1 MPYDAHATRERIL
14 TAATDEFAEH
24 GVAGARVDRIAAAA
38 AANKRAIYDYF
49 GDKDA
54 LFGAVLQA
62 EMTRCAEDV
71 RIEDGDVVDYAERL
85 FDYHAAHPSTLRLLM
100 WEALEYGDR
109 PVPGEAQRG
118 EKYQDRVRALVGDG
132 VDEETA
138 ASLVFVTFG
147 LVNWGFVAPQMRR
160 MVLGADTGAA
170 ELRRLVGAAVGALAG
185 ALRSAPA
192 SPAAR

>member
-14 TAATDEFAEH
+14 AAATDEFAEH

-71 RIEDGDVVDYAERL
+71 RIEDGDVVGYAGRL
-85 FDYHAAHPSTLRLLM
+85 FDYHAADPRTLRLLM

-109 PVPGEAQRG
+109 AVPAEAQRA
-118 EKYQDRVRALVGDG
+118 EKYQERVRALVGSG
-132 VDEETA
+132 VDEAGA
-138 ASLVFVTFG
+138 AALVFGTLG
-147 LVNWGFVAPQMRR
+147 LVNWGFLAPQMRR
-160 MVLGADTGAA
+160 MVLGDGAGVDGLR
-170 ELRRLVGAAVGALAG
+170 ELVLGMVRALVEPGLGSDVAG
-185 ALRSAPA
+185 GW
-192 SPAAR
+192 